1 MILKN
6 AMLKAVIEVY
16 SELFVTNCYSQISC
30 SRHSKFV
37 KIIPIL
43 IHSTISATTQKMR
56 FSIKDVFSKCD
67 QIRWKLQIWSHLQ
80 KKSLME
86 NFIFCVMRYVCLRK
100 LSCINQIDFVS
111 YMSHKFR
118 AEIME
123 QLNFVQWLQ
132 ISNQKEYSDFDT
144 GRSSSFLSQ

>member
-1 MILKN
+1 MGTLTSVETGNLKMLTGILTKNCTLGSEN

-16 SELFVTNCYSQISC
+16 SELLVTNCYSQISC

-43 IHSTISATTQKMR
+43 IHSKISATTQKMK

-67 QIRWKLQIWSHLQ
+67 QIRWKLRIWSHLQ

-86 NFIFCVMRYVCLRK
+86 NFVFCAVIYMYQTDFRTK
-100 LSCINQIDFVS
+100 HLS
-111 YMSHKFR
+111 
-118 AEIME
+118 
-123 QLNFVQWLQ
+123 NFC
-132 ISNQKEYSDFDT
+132 SA
-144 GRSSSFLSQ
+144 R